1 MSQASRLGYTDAMS
15 AFDPIPRSVYQ
26 DRRRRIAEA
35 LGSDVMVLP
44 AAPARTASRDT
55 EHPYR
60 PDSDLF
66 WATGLTEPETVAVL
80 KGDGQGTVETTL
92 FVRPRD
98 PQAETWTGPRMGVEV
113 AGEWVGADT
122 CVPIGRLH
130 EMLPGLLD
138 SARLIHYR
146 MGAGSTELQGQI
158 LLALE
163 RGRSKGP
170 RKGGGSRGVLDPG
183 AILDELRLRKDA
195 YEIARMRHAAN
206 LTTAGFREMLATA
219 RNGVG
224 EWELEATLEAAFRRS
239 GASGPAYESI
249 VGSGVNACTLHYV
262 LNRDV
267 VQTGSLVL
275 VDAGAV
281 WDLYCGD
288 VTRTFP
294 VDGRFTPEQL
304 DVYQVVEAAREAAIS
319 QVRPGSTMA
328 DVHHAASEVLAEGL
342 QTLGVLAGSPAEIMA
357 SDAFK
362 SYYPHQTSHW
372 LGLDVHDVGD
382 YAVDGRSR
390 VLEPGMVLT
399 VEPGLYFSPR
409 DRGMDAPFS
418 GIGIRIEDDVLVTDE
433 GHENLTAELPTAAD
447 KLVEMVGA

>member
-1 MSQASRLGYTDAMS
+1 MS
-15 AFDPIPRSVYQ
+15 AFDPIPKSVYQ

-35 LGSDVMVLP
+35 LGSDVMVLV

-80 KGDGQGTVETTL
+80 KGDGAGGVETTL

-122 CVPIGRLH
+122 SVPIGRLPD
-130 EMLPGLLD
+130 MLPGLLD

-146 MGAGSTELQGQI
+146 MGAGSSGLQGQV

-183 AILDELRLRKDA
+183 GILDELRLRKDA
-195 YEIARMRHAAN
+195 FEIERIRHAAS
-206 LTTAGFREMLATA
+206 LTTAGFREMMAA
-219 RNGVG
+219 VRSGVG
-224 EWELEATLEAAFRRS
+224 EWELEAILESAFRRS

-249 VGSGVNACTLHYV
+249 IGSGINACTLHYV

-267 VQTGSLVL
+267 LQTGSLVL
-275 VDAGAV
+275 VDAGAA

-294 VDGRFTPEQL
+294 VDGRFTSEQL
-304 DVYQVVEAAREAAIS
+304 AVYQVVEAARAAAVE
-319 QVRPGSTMA
+319 QVRPGNTVA
-328 DVHHAASEVLAEGL
+328 DVHRAASNVLADGL
-342 QTLGVLAGSPAEIMA
+342 RDLGVLAGSAEEIVA
-357 SDAFK
+357 SEAFK
-362 SYYPHQTSHW
+362 AYYPHQTSHW

-382 YAVDGRSR
+382 YAVNNRSR
-390 VLEPGMVLT
+390 LLEPGMVLT
-399 VEPGLYFSPR
+399 VEPGLYFSFR
-409 DRGMDAPFS
+409 DRGAETAFS
-418 GIGIRIEDDVLVTDE
+418 GIGVRIEDDILVTPD
-433 GHENLTAELPTAAD
+433 GHENLTADLPTTAERI
-447 KLVEMVGA
+447 VEMVGI